1 MNKLIALLLLILT
14 TSTASSSVVFNSKSE
29 DVESF
34 NALYDKLETA
44 VASRDF
50 MEARSVLE
58 SLMPIMKDE
67 IRNSKKELSSMK
79 KDGAS
84 VQSIQEFTD
93 RYMKQSEIYESI
105 DHLMEVSS
113 AALRVK
119 ANVIVAQADTFRSLI
134 LQ

>member
-29 DVESF
+29 DIESF

-84 VQSIQEFTD
+84 VQSIEEFTD